1 MATNQSYMI
10 ASADRAHANRP
21 QVMSQNDSRFE
32 KDDKWKMRNK
42 TQLASIKVQLN
53 EKYTEINVMKS

>member
-1 MATNQSYMI
+1 
-10 ASADRAHANRP
+10 
-21 QVMSQNDSRFE
+21 MSQNDSRFE

-42 TQLASIKVQLN
+42 AQLASIKVQLN